1 MDFLTI
7 GFLGI
12 YRFEEGAAIRG
23 AILITDTE
31 TKPVEFRVTG
41 PVRPQKFQ
49 EILYGELLNE
59 HISVELI
66 GLPLL
71 SALEQKPNLIIV
83 RDILFLEINTKQEI
97 PTVLMLK
104 EDEPLLK
111 RGASTKPLNP
121 EDSGRPP
128 VKICTLSQFEPKLE
142 EISHLLQPIFL
153 NRDLMEPF
161 NRLEKACADFNS
173 RNEGNN

>member
-1 MDFLTI
+1 MEFLTI

-31 TKPVEFRVTG
+31 TKPLEFRVTE

-49 EILYGELLNE
+49 EILYGGLLNE

-71 SALEQKPNLIIV
+71 SVLQQKPNLIIV

-97 PTVLMLK
+97 PTLLMLK

-153 NRDLMEPF
+153 NRDLLEPF
-161 NRLEKACADFNS
+161 ERLEKACADVHS
-173 RNEGNN
+173 RKVGDN

>member
-1 MDFLTI
+1 MELLTI

-31 TKPVEFRVTG
+31 TKPLEFRVTG

-49 EILYGELLNE
+49 EILYGGLLNE

-71 SALEQKPNLIIV
+71 SALQQKPNLIIV

-104 EDEPLLK
+104 EDESLLK
-111 RGASTKPLNP
+111 RGASSKPLNP

-128 VKICTLSQFEPKLE
+128 VKICTFSQFEPKLE

>member
-1 MDFLTI
+1 MKFLTI

-31 TKPVEFRVTG
+31 TKPLEFRVTG

-71 SALEQKPNLIIV
+71 SALQQKPNLIIV

-104 EDEPLLK
+104 EDEALLK

>member
-1 MDFLTI
+1 MEFLTI

-31 TKPVEFRVTG
+31 TKPLEFRVTES
-41 PVRPQKFQ
+41 VRPQKFQ

-71 SALEQKPNLIIV
+71 SALQQKPNLIIV
-83 RDILFLEINTKQEI
+83 RDLLFLEINTKQEI

-104 EDEPLLK
+104 EDEPLFK

-142 EISHLLQPIFL
+142 EISHRLQPIFL
-153 NRDLMEPF
+153 KRDLMEPF